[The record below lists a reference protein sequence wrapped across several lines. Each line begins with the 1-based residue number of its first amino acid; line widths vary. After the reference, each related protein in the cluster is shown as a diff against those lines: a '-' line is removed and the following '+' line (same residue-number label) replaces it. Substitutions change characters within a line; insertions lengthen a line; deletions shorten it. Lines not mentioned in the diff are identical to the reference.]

1 MFLGSKP
8 YFESRSIGF
17 PLSPNESFTPKTLN
31 GIGLFSLM
39 ILDILSPSP
48 PKVLCSSHDIAQPVF
63 EILFSIWDYLRVAL
77 G

>member
-8 YFESRSIGF
+8 YLESRSIGF

-63 EILFSIWDYLRVAL
+63 EILFSICFGHTL
-77 G
+77 